1 MGVGCQTRL
10 LLFKPAV
17 KLVQIFS
24 QLFIGLSAGAW
35 GLVAGDGFQA
45 FPH

>member
-17 KLVQIFS
+17 KLIQVFS
-24 QLFIGLSAGAW
+24 QLLTGLGAGGW
-35 GLVAGDGFQA
+35 GLVAGDGFQV

>member
-17 KLVQIFS
+17 KLVQVFS
-24 QLFIGLSAGAW
+24 QLLTGLSAGGW
-35 GLVAGDGFQA
+35 GLVAGDSFQA